1 MSHKIVYLFI
11 YLFIAW
17 FSIFVVFFRLHTI
30 DTVDFL
36 NSDCLLIYLV
46 LFNIFKYFLIK
57 HNESDNKDIEEN
69 CVWNGAIMF
78 LYIFLS
84 YCFSREI
91 EKTAGKY
98 CIMKYLHQQVS
109 SAPQQTHSEV
119 SVFQCNLSQVEMW
132 RTHTDFALFSKRE
145 ETSVSFLKRLKAQFV
160 LSCLLCDNVVLTC
173 SPQQCLYSWYLCCLS
188 GAGWGPFLHWEP
200 VWFSS
205 GAWMDPL
212 FTANNCSRQVAK
224 AFQQG
229 QHASLNL
236 GRGLSL

>member
-1 MSHKIVYLFI
+1 MK
-11 YLFIAW
+11 
-17 FSIFVVFFRLHTI
+17 
-30 DTVDFL
+30 
-36 NSDCLLIYLV
+36 C
-46 LFNIFKYFLIK
+46 FLIE
-57 HNESDNKDIEEN
+57 HNESDNKGIEEKF
-69 CVWNGAIMF
+69 VWNRIIMH
-78 LYIFLS
+78 LYIFL
-84 YCFSREI
+84 YCCFSREI
-91 EKTAGKY
+91 EKTTGKY
-98 CIMKYLHQQVS
+98 FISRWVALNNKRIQK
-109 SAPQQTHSEV
+109 
-119 SVFQCNLSQVEMW
+119 FQC
-132 RTHTDFALFSKRE
+132 FSAVFHR
-145 ETSVSFLKRLKAQFV
+145 LKRDVEDEAVYFSSYWFRPLFKTKRNKRFFYEKTESSIF

-236 GRGLSL
+236 GRGLSS

>member
-1 MSHKIVYLFI
+1 MCLKWNNNAHFRT
-11 YLFIAW
+11 
-17 FSIFVVFFRLHTI
+17 FSYI
-30 DTVDFL
+30 TVCPEKSRKQL
-36 NSDCLLIYLV
+36 
-46 LFNIFKYFLIK
+46 
-57 HNESDNKDIEEN
+57 ES
-69 CVWNGAIMF
+69 
-78 LYIFLS
+78 
-84 YCFSREI
+84 
-91 EKTAGKY
+91 T
-98 CIMKYLHQQVS
+98 S
-109 SAPQQTHSEV
+109 SAGELRSTTNAFGSFSV
-119 SVFQCNLSQVEMW
+119 SVPCFTGWNVTL
-132 RTHTDFALFSKRE
+132 RTRQFISAHTDFALFSKRKG
-145 ETSVSFLKRLKAQFV
+145 TSVSFMKRLKVQFV

-236 GRGLSL
+236 GRGLSP